1 MLFVGGMVPV
11 VFSALAM
18 NAVGKAAMEMV
29 QEVRR
34 QFREIPGIME
44 GTGKPEYDKCVAIS
58 TQASLKQMM
67 LPGILTIG
75 FPLIIAFL
83 PMLFGMD
90 NMIIA
95 EMLGGYMAG
104 VTVSGVLWA
113 IFQNNAGGAWDNAK
127 KSFEAGVEIDGEM
140 TFKGSEA
147 HKAAVTGD
155 TVGDPFK
162 DTSGPSMNI
171 LIKLTCLIGL
181 VVAPILGGHA
191 LDADSHDT
199 ELTNDIEVVVNADDN
214 AKAVVTTTKTV
225 NGEVIT
231 EEKIIEGTTEE
242 VEEKINALKEDAKV
256 EIKKGEKVVK
266 EIKEEVE
273 KH

>member
-1 MLFVGGMVPV
+1 
-11 VFSALAM
+11 
-18 NAVGKAAMEMV
+18 MEMV
-29 QEVRR
+29 EEVRR

-58 TQASLKQMM
+58 TKASLKEMM
-67 LPGILTIG
+67 LPGLLTIG
-75 FPLIIAFL
+75 FPLVIAFV
-83 PMLFGMD
+83 PMLFGMN
-90 NMIIA
+90 NMAIA

-127 KSFEAGVEIDGEM
+127 KSFEAGVEINGEM

-181 VVAPILGGHA
+181 VIAPILGGH
-191 LDADSHDT
+191 
-199 ELTNDIEVVVNADDN
+199 
-214 AKAVVTTTKTV
+214 
-225 NGEVIT
+225 T
-231 EEKIIEGTTEE
+231 EEGMATATE
-242 VEEKINALKEDAKV
+242 VNV
-256 EIKKGEKVVK
+256 EKVVTDNGNQVI
-266 EIKEEVE
+266 IKAAIEKMANGKAKATLKKIVITNGVEEVMTE
-273 KH
+273 EFADSYEEVKIWVDSYGDDVIISERDVIDIE

>member
-29 QEVRR
+29 HEVRR
-34 QFREIPGIME
+34 QFKDIPGIME

-58 TQASLKQMM
+58 TQASLKEMVM
-67 LPGILTIG
+67 PGLLTIG
-75 FPLIIAFL
+75 FPLIIAFV
-83 PMLFGMD
+83 PMAFGME
-90 NMIIA
+90 NIAIA

-127 KSFEAGVEIDGEM
+127 KSFEAGVEINGEM
-140 TFKGSEA
+140 TYKGSDA

-181 VVAPILGGHA
+181 VIAPILGGHA
-191 LDADSHDT
+191 DHDT
-199 ELTNDIEVVVNADDN
+199 VSHSEVSKEIRVEVSAIADDQEN
-214 AKAVVTTTKTV
+214 VEATVVAITKENGEVVTTTQT
-225 NGEVIT
+225 
-231 EEKIIEGTTEE
+231 IEGSEKE
-242 VEEKINALKEDAKV
+242 VQDKIDAITS
-256 EIKKGEKVVK
+256 EL
-266 EIKEEVE
+266 
-273 KH
+273 